1 MQNSICS
8 FVLSSAPV
16 YGVADNLPAP
26 RGNSGDKSL
35 YFKRPVHAERFWS
48 VQTCLGF
55 GSARGLSIRDG
66 LTHARS
72 AGIAR
77 VFWGSFLVL
86 GLSLAAVC
94 ATDQPK
100 QNTTTERRAAAKS
113 ARKTEPAAS
122 KDTVPIGFTPVADDH
137 PLASLWNDPEFHR
150 RLAGSYGFAAEI
162 EPRLSAEEQQ
172 FYREKV
178 LPLLRQDPK
187 KAIPELE
194 ARIKPD
200 ASALFDFLVG
210 NIHFQ
215 HEDLTNAVK
224 YFEQAVAK
232 FPSFRRA
239 WKNLGLALARD
250 GKFDAAVG
258 PLARSVT
265 LGDVDSR
272 TFGLLGFAHLNAGR
286 FVSAEAAYRQALL
299 LEPANLDFQLG
310 LVKSLVGQANYDAAL
325 ALLDELL
332 QKHPDRDTFWSIQ
345 ANVYLQKNE
354 LTKAAVNFEV
364 LRRLDKA
371 TADHLFTL
379 GDIYLSQDAR
389 ELALDAYRAALEK
402 DGWQR
407 PAKALRAAE
416 LLTGYSAYAEAKVLC
431 ERIRAVAA
439 GNLAPDDELKL
450 LKQEA
455 KVALATGSGQEAIQV
470 LEQIIARNPLDGE
483 ALLLAG
489 DYYAQQ
495 GEVERAALR
504 YDAAA
509 KLAGFEADAFVKQA
523 QLLVKSGKYALA
535 AETLRKAQ
543 KVRPRDNVQRYLEK
557 VEQLAGRS

>member
-1 MQNSICS
+1 MNPQPRLLMENPCRATGLATN
-8 FVLSSAPV
+8 FEPAGTGERPPPH
-16 YGVADNLPAP
+16 DNGGDTSP
-26 RGNSGDKSL
+26 RAN
-35 YFKRPVHAERFWS
+35 RR
-48 VQTCLGF
+48 
-55 GSARGLSIRDG
+55 AR
-66 LTHARS
+66 ARS
-72 AGIAR
+72 ASRTR
-77 VFWGSFLVL
+77 VFAACFLAL
-86 GLSLAAVC
+86 TLSLAQGTSGDAPRKQRPPAERQA
-94 ATDQPK
+94 ATQ
-100 QNTTTERRAAAKS
+100 S
-113 ARKTEPAAS
+113 SRKTVSTAPSSASAPA
-122 KDTVPIGFTPVADDH
+122 PVLFSPLPEDH
-137 PLASLWNDPEFHR
+137 PLAGLWNDPEFHR
-150 RLAGSYGFAAEI
+150 RLLGSYGFAAEV

-172 FYREKV
+172 VYREKIV
-178 LPLLRQDPK
+178 PLLRDDPK

-200 ASALFDFLVG
+200 ASALFDFLLG
-210 NIHFQ
+210 NLHFQ
-215 HEDLTNAVK
+215 QGDLTNAMR

-239 WKNLGLALARD
+239 WKNLGLARVRD
-250 GKFDAAVG
+250 GQFDAAVG
-258 PLARSVT
+258 PLTRSVT
-265 LGDVDSR
+265 LGDVDAR
-272 TFGLLGFAHLNAGR
+272 TFGLLGYAHLSASR
-286 FVSAEAAYRQALL
+286 LVSAEAAYRQALL
-299 LEPANLDFQLG
+299 LEPDNLDFQLG
-310 LVKSLVGQANYDAAL
+310 LVKSLVGQAQYDTAL

-332 QKHPDRDTFWSIQ
+332 QRHPDRDTFWSIQ

-354 LTKAAVNFEV
+354 LAKAAVNFEV

-371 TADHLFTL
+371 TADNLFTL
-379 GDIYLSQDAR
+379 GDIYLSQEAR
-389 ELALDAYRAALEK
+389 ESALDAYRAALEK

-416 LLTGYSAYAEAKVLC
+416 LLTARGAYAEARALC

-455 KVALATGSGQEAIQV
+455 KVALATGAGEEAIRV

-489 DYYAQQ
+489 DYYARQ
-495 GEVERAALR
+495 GELEKAEFR
-504 YDAAA
+504 YNAAA
-509 KLAGFEADAFVKQA
+509 KLAEFEADALVKQA

>member
-1 MQNSICS
+1 M
-8 FVLSSAPV
+8 P
-16 YGVADNLPAP
+16 
-26 RGNSGDKSL
+26 
-35 YFKRPVHAERFWS
+35 
-48 VQTCLGF
+48 
-55 GSARGLSIRDG
+55 
-66 LTHARS
+66 
-72 AGIAR
+72 
-77 VFWGSFLVL
+77 
-86 GLSLAAVC
+86 
-94 ATDQPK
+94 
-100 QNTTTERRAAAKS
+100 
-113 ARKTEPAAS
+113 
-122 KDTVPIGFTPVADDH
+122 DDH

-150 RLAGSYGFAAEI
+150 RLAGSYGFAAEV

-172 FYREKV
+172 FYREKI
-178 LPLLRQDPK
+178 LPLLREDPK
-187 KAIPELE
+187 KALPELE

-215 HEDLTNAVK
+215 HDELTNAVK

-239 WKNLGLALARD
+239 WKNLGIALVRS
-250 GKFDAAVG
+250 GQFDAAVG
-258 PLARSVT
+258 PLTRSIA
-265 LGDVDSR
+265 LGDVDGR
-272 TFGLLGFAHLNAGR
+272 AFGLLGYAHLNAGR
-286 FVSAEAAYRQALL
+286 LVSAEAAYRQALL
-299 LEPANLDFQLG
+299 LEPENLDFQLG
-310 LVKSLVGQANYDAAL
+310 LVKSLVGQAHYDAAL

-332 QKHPDRDTFWSIQ
+332 QKHPDRDTLWSIQ

-354 LTKAAVNFEV
+354 LAKAAVNFEV

-371 TADHLFTL
+371 TAEHLFTL
-379 GDIYLSQDAR
+379 GDIYLSQEAR
-389 ELALDAYRAALEK
+389 DLALEAYRAALEK

-416 LLTGYSAYAEAKVLC
+416 LLTARGAFAEAKALC
-431 ERIRAVAA
+431 ERIRAVAG
-439 GNLAPDDELKL
+439 GNLAADDELKL

-455 KVALATGSGQEAIQV
+455 KVAMATGAGEDAIRV
-470 LEQIIARNPLDGE
+470 LEQIITRNPLDGE

-489 DYYAQQ
+489 DYYARQ
-495 GEVERAALR
+495 GDLEKAQFR

-535 AETLRKAQ
+535 VETLRKAQ
-543 KVRPRDNVQRYLEK
+543 KLRPRDNVQRYLEK